1 MLSLNDEEVAVTLLA
16 LRIAIQETMNAVG
29 SVRDHGPADRC
40 CQYCAAE
47 FAAVRNRIEQYLKDV
62 AEEKADG

>member
-1 MLSLNDEEVAVTLLA
+1 MLSLDDTEVAVTLLA
-16 LRIAIQETMNAVG
+16 LRIAIQETMNAAVAAKA
-29 SVRDHGPADRC
+29 HGPTDRC

-47 FAAVRNRIEQYLKDV
+47 FAAVRNRIEQYLKDL

>member
-1 MLSLNDEEVAVTLLA
+1 MLSLDDGEVAVMLLA
-16 LRIAIQETMNAVG
+16 MRIAIQETLNAASMVPKNSPG
-29 SVRDHGPADRC
+29 DRC

-47 FAAVRNRIEQYLKDV
+47 FAAVRNRLEQYLKDV